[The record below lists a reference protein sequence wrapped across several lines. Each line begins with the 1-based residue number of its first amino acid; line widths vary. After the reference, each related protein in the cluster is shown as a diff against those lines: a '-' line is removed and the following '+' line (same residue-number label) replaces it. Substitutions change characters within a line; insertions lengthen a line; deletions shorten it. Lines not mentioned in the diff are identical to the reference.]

1 VAFSEL
7 YKDLQHLFPAPA
19 ARILDIGSGTGRD
32 AAALAA
38 MGHYVVAIEPM
49 DCFRRSARKLHPS
62 PSIDWVDDSLPNLV
76 SQRDNENRFDLILL
90 QAVWMHLDERQ
101 RENAMPKIAA
111 LMRLGGLLILSLRH
125 GPIPQG
131 KRMFNVTAGETI
143 ALARKAGLD
152 DILRLENQASA
163 LNRSDVTWTRLTFR
177 K

>member
-1 VAFSEL
+1 
-7 YKDLQHLFPAPA
+7 
-19 ARILDIGSGTGRD
+19 
-32 AAALAA
+32 
-38 MGHYVVAIEPM
+38 
-49 DCFRRSARKLHPS
+49 
-62 PSIDWVDDSLPNLV
+62 
-76 SQRDNENRFDLILL
+76 
-90 QAVWMHLDERQ
+90 
-101 RENAMPKIAA
+101 MPKIAA